1 MFAGQVP
8 GAIRFPQDLAPLTE
22 REKEREKEPEW
33 ARHLVTYE
41 PEPTGRQTLPN
52 SLPDATPR
60 RHGQREAVVPATL
73 PGAPSREHPLP
84 PLDDKRLV

>member
-22 REKEREKEPEW
+22 RGKEREKEPEW
-33 ARHLVTYE
+33 ARHWVTCE
-41 PEPTGRQTLPN
+41 PEPTGRQSLPN
-52 SLPDATPR
+52 SLPDTTPR
-60 RHGQREAVVPATL
+60 RHGEGEAAMPATL